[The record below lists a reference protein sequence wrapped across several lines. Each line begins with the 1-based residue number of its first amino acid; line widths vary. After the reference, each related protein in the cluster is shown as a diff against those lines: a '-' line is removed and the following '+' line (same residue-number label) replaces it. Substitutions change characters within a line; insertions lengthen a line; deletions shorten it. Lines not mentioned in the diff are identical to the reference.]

1 MRRGTR
7 PVVFRERA
15 GFQSNARLGGA
26 RSTGNLRVRGAWRGA
41 SSSEGGFSGVG
52 GPFPGR
58 FRGRAER
65 EGEGLRVQMSASRR
79 LRATFPH
86 DSAVSREPGSIRMSS
101 GPFSP
106 GGVVR
111 GSGLT
116 CWRAGSTCWRG
127 WAGAGWCGWGFWG
140 GPGRGRV
147 RICCKGAPG
156 RDRRREEARNI
167 NVSLPTFRRDR
178 GLCNRFGQTT
188 PSRAPAR
195 TAVPAIAPT
204 PGPTRPGPRLP
215 VRRLY
220 TTPGLVRTG
229 SRSRVVSHADPSG
242 PVGGVDPGPARD
254 RSCPAAKEGRP

>member
-41 SSSEGGFSGVG
+41 SPSEGGFSGVG
-52 GPFPGR
+52 GSFPGR

-65 EGEGLRVQMSASRR
+65 EGEGLRVQMSASRG
-79 LRATFPH
+79 LKATFPH
-86 DSAVSREPGSIRMSS
+86 DSAVSRESGSIRMSS

-111 GSGLT
+111 GSGST

-127 WAGAGWCGWGFWG
+127 WAGAGWCGWGSWG
-140 GPGRGRV
+140 DPGRGRV

-167 NVSLPTFRRDR
+167 NVSLPSFRRDR
-178 GLCNRFGQTT
+178 GLCNRFGQTA

-195 TAVPAIAPT
+195 TAVPAIAPAL
-204 PGPTRPGPRLP
+204 GPTHPAPGAETCILH
-215 VRRLY
+215 
-220 TTPGLVRTG
+220 
-229 SRSRVVSHADPSG
+229 SSG
-242 PVGGVDPGPARD
+242 HF
-254 RSCPAAKEGRP
+254 

>member
-1 MRRGTR
+1 
-7 PVVFRERA
+7 
-15 GFQSNARLGGA
+15 
-26 RSTGNLRVRGAWRGA
+26 
-41 SSSEGGFSGVG
+41 
-52 GPFPGR
+52 
-58 FRGRAER
+58 
-65 EGEGLRVQMSASRR
+65 MSASRG

-111 GSGLT
+111 GSGST

-127 WAGAGWCGWGFWG
+127 WVGTGWCGWGSWG
-140 GPGRGRV
+140 DPGRGRV

-167 NVSLPTFRRDR
+167 NVSLPAFRRDR
-178 GLCNRFGQTT
+178 GLCNRFGQTA

-195 TAVPAIAPT
+195 TAAPAIAPT
-204 PGPTRPGPRLP
+204 PGRSTPPRAPKRAFCTRAGTSNCTSRRAQDRPARTDLDGPGPRTTAP
-215 VRRLY
+215 GEKGSIRLR
-220 TTPGLVRTG
+220 GLVRTR

-242 PVGGVDPGPARD
+242 PVGGADPGPARD

>member
-1 MRRGTR
+1 
-7 PVVFRERA
+7 
-15 GFQSNARLGGA
+15 
-26 RSTGNLRVRGAWRGA
+26 
-41 SSSEGGFSGVG
+41 
-52 GPFPGR
+52 
-58 FRGRAER
+58 
-65 EGEGLRVQMSASRR
+65 MSASRG

-111 GSGLT
+111 GSG
-116 CWRAGSTCWRG
+116 STCWRG
-127 WAGAGWCGWGFWG
+127 WAGAGWCGWGSWDD
-140 GPGRGRV
+140 PGRGRV

-167 NVSLPTFRRDR
+167 NVSLPAFRRDR
-178 GLCNRFGQTT
+178 GLCNRFGQTA

-195 TAVPAIAPT
+195 TAVPAIAPAL
-204 PGPTRPGPRLP
+204 GPTRPGRRNVHFALERALLTAHLD
-215 VRRLY
+215 VRRTDPPAPTRTAPARTAPHRPRPAPPRTGPGPR
-220 TTPGLVRTG
+220 TTAPGEKGSIRLRGLVRTR

-242 PVGGVDPGPARD
+242 PVGGADPGPARD

>member
-65 EGEGLRVQMSASRR
+65 EGEELRVQMSASRG

-106 GGVVR
+106 GGVVL
-111 GSGLT
+111 GSGST

-140 GPGRGRV
+140 GDVSESVAKALRAGIGGEKKRGISTIPFAHPGGIRAFATDLDKRRRRGPLRGRRSRRSPRPPGRP
-147 RICCKGAPG
+147 APAHG
-156 RDRRREEARNI
+156 SRREGSIRLRGSC
-167 NVSLPTFRRDR
+167 VQDR
-178 GLCNRFGQTT
+178 GRG
-188 PSRAPAR
+188 
-195 TAVPAIAPT
+195 
-204 PGPTRPGPRLP
+204 
-215 VRRLY
+215 
-220 TTPGLVRTG
+220 
-229 SRSRVVSHADPSG
+229 
-242 PVGGVDPGPARD
+242 
-254 RSCPAAKEGRP
+254 

>member
-111 GSGLT
+111 GSGST

-127 WAGAGWCGWGFWG
+127 WPGAGWCVGLLGRSEAGACPNLLQRGSGPGSAARISAEYQRFASGASARFGPLQQIRTNGAVAGPCADG
-140 GPGRGRV
+140 GPGDHPDPRSAPHRPT
-147 RICCKGAPG
+147 APG
-156 RDRRREEARNI
+156 EKALYDSGARAYRIAVAGSLSRR
-167 NVSLPTFRRDR
+167 
-178 GLCNRFGQTT
+178 
-188 PSRAPAR
+188 
-195 TAVPAIAPT
+195 
-204 PGPTRPGPRLP
+204 P
-215 VRRLY
+215 VRAR
-220 TTPGLVRTG
+220 RG
-229 SRSRVVSHADPSG
+229 S
-242 PVGGVDPGPARD
+242 
-254 RSCPAAKEGRP
+254 

>member
-15 GFQSNARLGGA
+15 GFQSNAHLPAA
-26 RSTGNLRVRGAWRGA
+26 RSTGNLRVRGTWRGA
-41 SSSEGGFSGVG
+41 SPSEGGFSGVG
-52 GPFPGR
+52 GSFPGR

-65 EGEGLRVQMSASRR
+65 EGEGLRVQMSASRG

-111 GSGLT
+111 GSGST

-127 WAGAGWCGWGFWG
+127 WAGAGWCGWGSWG
-140 GPGRGRV
+140 DPGRGRV

-167 NVSLPTFRRDR
+167 NVSLPAFRRDR
-178 GLCNRFGQTT
+178 GLCNRFGQTA

-195 TAVPAIAPT
+195 TAAPAITPT
-204 PGPTRPGPRLP
+204 PGPTRPGPAH
-215 VRRLY
+215 
-220 TTPGLVRTG
+220 G
-229 SRSRVVSHADPSG
+229 SRREGSIRLRGSCVQ
-242 PVGGVDPGPARD
+242 D
-254 RSCPAAKEGRP
+254 RGRE